1 MDLYQ
6 PPKPAIIRASEL
18 PKSLADQRGI
28 QVVRNYADRHGVSFD
43 EAAQII
49 FVQRKKNSG
58 TPGIFVGQHIL
69 TTGTLSFPA
78 GTQEGDLVLICHN
91 QSTSTGVTISASG
104 YNVAAAETLWS
115 TGSGYYRT
123 CRWKILTSTDIATPG
138 TLSTIGSYGMVSLQV
153 FRNVTTVT
161 HKELAASLSG
171 ATIPLSGFTKA
182 VGSKFVVSVAYER
195 DAANTLALSGFTLVQ
210 APSNGVFTHAAAY
223 LDSASYTNGTAVTWS
238 TTAGNSYQQ
247 GADLFEIT

>member
-1 MDLYQ
+1 MLISNQ
-6 PPKPAIIRASEL
+6 L
-18 PKSLADQRGI
+18 VG
-28 QVVRNYADRHGVSFD
+28 F
-43 EAAQII
+43 AAQGEDAA
-49 FVQRKKNSG
+49 SG
-58 TPGIFVGQHIL
+58 VFVGQHIL

-104 YNVAAAETLWS
+104 YNVAAAQAQWS

-138 TLSTIGSYGMVSLQV
+138 TLSTIGASGMVSLQV

-161 HKELAASLSG
+161 HKELAASVSG
-171 ATIPLSGFTKA
+171 STIPLSGITKA

-195 DAANTLALSGFTLVQ
+195 DAANTLALSGFTLMQ
-210 APSNGVFTHAAAY
+210 ASNGVFTHGAAY
-223 LDSASYTNGTAVTWS
+223 LDSASYSNGTAVTWS
-238 TTAGNSYQQ
+238 TTAGNTYEQA
-247 GADLFEIT
+247 ADLFEIT